1 MKMVHFLS
9 WQQYKDKVGYGV
21 KQETVEQDPLDDSSM
36 KIMDCVEMF
45 ECALCDSRVK
55 GKKQHLTR
63 IHKIEQDVYEL
74 YVTKRQLGEQIPNL
88 ETCKICDRLCFEL
101 PKHVRQAHKMEPEEY
116 EATSLAITTKTQAYK
131 CSIDGCSLSFRRE
144 GDLLVHIDINHAN
157 DDDARRMEAK
167 NEILRNSE
175 ASKISEKLLCK
186 MCGATY
192 CSRSSLWGH
201 VNRHHRTSWREYEET
216 YGNVEKDISSL
227 EPFVCKICDASVK
240 NERNV
245 ILRHITRTH
254 GIKWKKYVENY
265 VKNNNFLQQN
275 DESDLV
281 NNHEDKADLVSKK
294 IKRSKDKFSKLKRKE
309 KPNIISNFLDV
320 KNDDPVTCM
329 ENKEDRLSSDM
340 IKSEETLPLTKRIS
354 QQFNEILTVD
364 TNSRASSTLPVKENR
379 KMMNVADRNLKTCV
393 KCDIDFPSRL
403 RFIRHCQMA
412 HKMKFKLKNGDK
424 LSLP

>member
-21 KQETVEQDPLDDSSM
+21 KQEAVEQDPLDDSSV

-63 IHKIEQDVYEL
+63 IHKIEQEVYDI
-74 YVTKRQLGEQIPNL
+74 YVTKRQLGEKIPDL

-101 PKHVRQAHKMEPEEY
+101 HKHVRHAHKMEPEEY
-116 EATSLAITTKTQAYK
+116 EATSMAITTQTQEFK
-131 CSIDGCSLSFRRE
+131 CSIEGCSLSFRRE

-157 DDDARRMEAK
+157 EDDWRKLEAK
-167 NEILRNSE
+167 NEIIRNSE

-201 VNRHHRTSWREYEET
+201 VNRHHRTSWREYEEK

-227 EPFVCKICDASVK
+227 EPFVCKICQASVK

-245 ILRHITRTH
+245 ILRHVTRTH
-254 GIKWKKYVENY
+254 GITWKKYVENY
-265 VKNNNFLQQN
+265 VKNNNFLQQSDKLDLDIDN
-275 DESDLV
+275 KTRDELV
-281 NNHEDKADLVSKK
+281 KKK
-294 IKRSKDKFSKLKRKE
+294 IKRVKDQCSKLKRRAKTRL
-309 KPNIISNFLDV
+309 ISNFLEV
-320 KNDDPVTCM
+320 KNDDEVFEDM
-329 ENKEDRLSSDM
+329 EDKLWSNMNS
-340 IKSEETLPLTKRIS
+340 SEETKPLPS
-354 QQFNEILTVD
+354 QRVSEILTAK
-364 TNSRASSTLPVKENR
+364 TNSRTSSTIPVKGNS
-379 KMMNVADRNLKTCV
+379 KMMNVVDRNLKTCL

>member
-9 WQQYKDKVGYGV
+9 WQQYKARVGYGV
-21 KQETVEQDPLDDSSM
+21 KQEAVEQDPLDDSSL
-36 KIMDCVEMF
+36 KIVDCVEMF

-63 IHKIEQDVYEL
+63 IHKIEQDVYDI

-101 PKHVRQAHKMEPEEY
+101 HKHVRQAHKMEPEEY
-116 EATSLAITTKTQAYK
+116 EATSTAITTQTQEYK

-157 DDDARRMEAK
+157 DDDWRKSEAK
-167 NEILRNSE
+167 NEIIRNSE

-201 VNRHHRTSWREYEET
+201 VNRHHRTTWREYEEK
-216 YGNVEKDISSL
+216 YGNVEKDISRL
-227 EPFVCKICDASVK
+227 EPFVCKICQASVK

-245 ILRHITRTH
+245 ILRHVTRTH
-254 GIKWKKYVENY
+254 KITWKKYVENY
-265 VKNNNFLQQN
+265 VKNNNFLQQSDEVDQVIN
-275 DESDLV
+275 DETKELV
-281 NNHEDKADLVSKK
+281 PKK
-294 IKRSKDKFSKLKRKE
+294 IKREEDQSSKLKRKG
-309 KPNIISNFLDV
+309 KTKFNSNFLEV
-320 KNDDPVTCM
+320 KIDD
-329 ENKEDRLSSDM
+329 EYIDDREDKLWSNMFS
-340 IKSEETLPLTKRIS
+340 SEETNPLPNKTS
-354 QQFNEILTVD
+354 QHVHGILTVKA
-364 TNSRASSTLPVKENR
+364 NSRASSTIPVKGNS
-379 KMMNVADRNLKTCV
+379 KIMNVIDRNLKTCR

>member
-21 KQETVEQDPLDDSSM
+21 KQESMEQDPLDDSSL

-63 IHKIEQDVYEL
+63 VHKIEQDVYDL
-74 YVTKRQLGEQIPNL
+74 YVTKRQLGEQIPTL

-116 EATSLAITTKTQAYK
+116 EATSMALTTKTQEYK

-157 DDDARRMEAK
+157 DDDRRKTEAK

-201 VNRHHRTSWREYEET
+201 VNRHHKTSWREYEDT
-216 YGNVEKDISSL
+216 YGHVEKDISSL
-227 EPFVCKICDASVK
+227 EPFVCKICDTSVK

-265 VKNNNFLQQN
+265 VKNNNFLQQSN
-275 DESDLV
+275 ESDLV
-281 NNHEDKADLVSKK
+281 SNHEEKAEQLPKG
-294 IKRSKDKFSKLKRKE
+294 IKRRKDKSSNVKRRE
-309 KPNIISNFLDV
+309 KSNLNIFEQA
-320 KNDDPVTCM
+320 KNQ
-329 ENKEDRLSSDM
+329 EDQEDM
-340 IKSEETLPLTKRIS
+340 IKIEETDLNIRTS
-354 QQFNEILTVD
+354 QHINEILTVD
-364 TNSRASSTLPVKENR
+364 SINRPPSSLSVTENR
-379 KMMNVADRNLKTCV
+379 KTMNVADKNLKTCV

-424 LSLP
+424 LTLP

>member
-9 WQQYKDKVGYGV
+9 WQQYKDKVGYGI
-21 KQETVEQDPLDDSSM
+21 KQEAVEQDPLDDSSV

-63 IHKIEQDVYEL
+63 IHKIEQEVYDI
-74 YVTKRQLGEQIPNL
+74 YVTKRQLGEKIPDL

-101 PKHVRQAHKMEPEEY
+101 HKHVRHAHKMEPEEY
-116 EATSLAITTKTQAYK
+116 EATSMAITTQTQEFK

-157 DDDARRMEAK
+157 EDDWRKLEAK
-167 NEILRNSE
+167 NEIIRNSE

-192 CSRSSLWGH
+192 CSTASLWGH
-201 VNRHHRTSWREYEET
+201 VNRHHRTSWREYEEK

-227 EPFVCKICDASVK
+227 EPFVCKICQASVK

-245 ILRHITRTH
+245 ILRHVTRTH
-254 GIKWKKYVENY
+254 GITWKKYVENY
-265 VKNNNFLQQN
+265 VKNNNFLQQSDKLDLGIDN
-275 DESDLV
+275 ETRDELV
-281 NNHEDKADLVSKK
+281 KKK
-294 IKRSKDKFSKLKRKE
+294 IKRVKDQCSKLKRRAKTRL
-309 KPNIISNFLDV
+309 ISNFLEV
-320 KNDDPVTCM
+320 RNDDEVFEDM
-329 ENKEDRLSSDM
+329 EDKLWSNMNS
-340 IKSEETLPLTKRIS
+340 SEETKPLPS
-354 QQFNEILTVD
+354 QRVSEILTAK
-364 TNSRASSTLPVKENR
+364 TNSRTSSTIPVKGNS
-379 KMMNVADRNLKTCV
+379 KMMNVVDRNLKTCL

>member
-9 WQQYKDKVGYGV
+9 WQQYKDKVGYGI
-21 KQETVEQDPLDDSSM
+21 KQEAVEQDPLDDSSV

-63 IHKIEQDVYEL
+63 IHKIEQEVYDI
-74 YVTKRQLGEQIPNL
+74 YVTKRQLGEKIPDL

-101 PKHVRQAHKMEPEEY
+101 HKHVRHAHKMEPEEY
-116 EATSLAITTKTQAYK
+116 EATSMAITTQTQEFK

-157 DDDARRMEAK
+157 EDDWRKLEAK
-167 NEILRNSE
+167 NEIIRNSE

-201 VNRHHRTSWREYEET
+201 VNRHHRTSWREYEEK

-227 EPFVCKICDASVK
+227 EPFVCKICQASVK

-245 ILRHITRTH
+245 ILRHVTRTH
-254 GIKWKKYVENY
+254 GITWKKYVENY
-265 VKNNNFLQQN
+265 VKNNNFLQQSDKLDLDN
-275 DESDLV
+275 DNETKDELV
-281 NNHEDKADLVSKK
+281 KKK
-294 IKRSKDKFSKLKRKE
+294 IKRVKDQCSKLKRRAKTRL
-309 KPNIISNFLDV
+309 ISNFLEV
-320 KNDDPVTCM
+320 RNDDEVFEDM
-329 ENKEDRLSSDM
+329 EDKLWSNMNS
-340 IKSEETLPLTKRIS
+340 SEETKPLPS
-354 QQFNEILTVD
+354 QRVSEILTAK
-364 TNSRASSTLPVKENR
+364 TNSRTSSTIPVKGNS
-379 KMMNVADRNLKTCV
+379 KMMNVVDRNLKTCL